1 MEKPAKI
8 ILVDDNRDLLF
19 TMETFLSRNGFEVLT
34 ADDGQKGLDLIK
46 EIHPDLILLDIMM
59 ETTYSGLDVCKGIRS
74 DPNLK
79 DIPII
84 GISGIGDEM
93 GIQIDKWGDD
103 DYFSVDEFFEK
114 PVDREKLLERIKI
127 RLEKGAIKRG
137 RPDL

>member
-1 MEKPAKI
+1 MEKTAKI
-8 ILVDDNRDLLF
+8 MVVDDNHDLLF

-46 EIHPDLILLDIMM
+46 EVHPDLILLDIMM
-59 ETTYSGLDVCKGIRS
+59 ESTYSGLDVCKGIRS

-127 RLEKGAIKRG
+127 RLKKGVIKRG

>member
-1 MEKPAKI
+1 MEKTAKI
-8 ILVDDNRDLLF
+8 IIVDDNHDLLF

-34 ADDGQKGLDLIK
+34 ADDGQKGLALIK
-46 EIHPDLILLDIMM
+46 EAHPDLILLDIMM

-74 DPNLK
+74 DPDLK

-93 GIQIDKWGDD
+93 GIRIGKWGDD
-103 DYFSVDEFFEK
+103 DYFSVDEFLEK
-114 PVDREKLLERIKI
+114 PVDREKLLDRIKI
-127 RLEKGAIKRG
+127 RLKKGVIKRG